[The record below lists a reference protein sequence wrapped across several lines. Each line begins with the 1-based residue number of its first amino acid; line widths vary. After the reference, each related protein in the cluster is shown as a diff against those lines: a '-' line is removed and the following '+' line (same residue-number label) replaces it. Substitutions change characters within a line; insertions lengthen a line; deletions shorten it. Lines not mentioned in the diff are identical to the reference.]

1 MRIDALTGETLA
13 VIPVGEE
20 PSLLRV
26 ASGHPWTMNFGDG
39 SLSRIDPETNTA
51 ITVDVGEVAGLASDG
66 RDIWVAVDGRRVM
79 RLDGATGERELSLK
93 IATDQIFELG
103 DAGFLATD
111 GSDIW
116 LTVPELG
123 RRLADQS
130 LWRINASTGERLG
143 TIGIG
148 SDPPP
153 PIILGRNIWIV
164 TFNRGLSQID
174 QVTGGEQMVAVGPR
188 PWGLAEGS
196 GSVWVGDEQGG
207 IYRVDVTTARAT
219 DFIPT
224 GDGVRGLATG
234 GGRVWAATETGVVAI
249 NPSTHEIVHEI
260 HLMDPLPALGP
271 FGIAHASGDVWVS
284 VD

>member
-1 MRIDALTGETLA
+1 MGGAWVRVVAGVGVAALVLGLCVDSVRRWGDRDPSTEAAASPQPTPENLHGTVVRIDAVTGETLA

-130 LWRINASTGERLG
+130 L
-143 TIGIG
+143 
-148 SDPPP
+148 
-153 PIILGRNIWIV
+153 
-164 TFNRGLSQID
+164 
-174 QVTGGEQMVAVGPR
+174 
-188 PWGLAEGS
+188 
-196 GSVWVGDEQGG
+196 
-207 IYRVDVTTARAT
+207 
-219 DFIPT
+219 
-224 GDGVRGLATG
+224 
-234 GGRVWAATETGVVAI
+234 
-249 NPSTHEIVHEI
+249 
-260 HLMDPLPALGP
+260 
-271 FGIAHASGDVWVS
+271 
-284 VD
+284 